1 MGRRRAK
8 VLAVLVAGLA
18 LAAMP
23 SIASADWFLT
33 KGRAVQ
39 LARYEAKQ
47 KYGAVDVDG
56 NGVHYEASCRPQ
68 GEPYNPRYV
77 YHRWVCGWADSSG
90 CVGTLLIL
98 GSRISHSDFNYRVL
112 RGQRCPT

>member
-1 MGRRRAK
+1 
-8 VLAVLVAGLA
+8 VLAVLVVGLA

-23 SIASADWFLT
+23 SIASADWSLT
-33 KGRAVQ
+33 KARAAQ

-56 NGVHYEASCRPQ
+56 NGVHYEASRRPQ
-68 GEPYNPRYV
+68 GQPYDPRYV

-98 GSRISHSDFNYRVL
+98 GSRISHSEFNYRVVS
-112 RGQRCPT
+112 GQRCST